1 MPAAPEKDRAKRD
14 TKRELTTALR
24 GEREAMHL
32 GMPLHLGSPGIA
44 GIEPLER
51 YERRALSRRNR
62 AVQRF
67 LEMMENKA
75 CRRDPHGKSGRHA
88 RSRRAVAIY
97 G

>member
-1 MPAAPEKDRAKRD
+1 
-14 TKRELTTALR
+14 
-24 GEREAMHL
+24 MHL
-32 GMPLHLGSPGIA
+32 GMPLHLGPPGVA
-44 GIEPLER
+44 GIDPLQR

-88 RSRRAVAIY
+88 RSRRPVAIE